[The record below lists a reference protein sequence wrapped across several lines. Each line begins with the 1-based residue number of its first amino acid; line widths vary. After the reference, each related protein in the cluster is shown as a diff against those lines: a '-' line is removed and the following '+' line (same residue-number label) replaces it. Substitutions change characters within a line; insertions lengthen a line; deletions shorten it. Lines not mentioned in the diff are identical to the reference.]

1 MRLPTSPWECVMFQT
16 GAHAILSTRGNAH
29 VSLHQRNWQF
39 RQMHSVARYIQ
50 TEKIVLHTCH
60 SRLATTNYII
70 FKGVNH
76 PFFPLKSIY
85 NVSKVAKTI
94 RNFVWKFSI
103 MWLIKQN
110 QRKHYAFNANNKLCI
125 SYWNWTS
132 LVPSHFPPNLF
143 FANWNMCIRLWVFQ
157 VCEGYAWCI
166 LQNTLN
172 EGCLQG
178 SFTLRWPSTVLD
190 DMAAEIW
197 SFIGH
202 SLPI

>member
-125 SYWNWTS
+125 LYWNWTS

-143 FANWNMCIRLWVFQ
+143 LWIGICALDCGCFKYVKDTLDVSFKIHWMKGVFK
-157 VCEGYAWCI
+157 
-166 LQNTLN
+166 
-172 EGCLQG
+172 
-178 SFTLRWPSTVLD
+178 VL
-190 DMAAEIW
+190 
-197 SFIGH
+197 SH
-202 SLPI
+202 